1 MKNKTAGD
9 KIFHWEIMIF
19 LTAAVAVAI
28 IPFFNIISVSLSS
41 SEAITK
47 GEVSLFPIGFN
58 TEAYKTVLNDASM
71 IFSLGYTIALTLI
84 YTLLAMLVTLCG
96 AYALAQQRLYG
107 RKIFMTIIVITM
119 YFDSGV
125 IPQYLLNK
133 SLGITNTALVLV
145 LPCLLSTY
153 NMIVLKTFV
162 EDIPASIEESARLD
176 GATDFTIMFKI
187 ILPLLKPA
195 IATVSLFYAVS
206 RWNTFQDVIYYIQ
219 NTSLFTLQYKL
230 QMMIDISQSNEL
242 TQFEGANLSKLTP
255 ENLKSASIIFA
266 AVPIMAVYPF
276 AQKYFVKGVT
286 LGSVKG

>member
-9 KIFHWEIMIF
+9 KIFHWGIMIF

-47 GEVSLFPIGFN
+47 GEVGLFPIGFN

-107 RKIFMTIIVITM
+107 RIFMTIIVITM

-145 LPCLLSTY
+145 LPCLLNAY

>member
-9 KIFHWEIMIF
+9 KIFHWGIMIF

-133 SLGITNTALVLV
+133 SLGITNTVLVLV
-145 LPCLLSTY
+145 LPCLLSAY

>member
-9 KIFHWEIMIF
+9 KIFHWGIMIF
-19 LTAAVAVAI
+19 LTVAVAVAI

-71 IFSLGYTIALTLI
+71 IFSLGYTIVLTLI

-133 SLGITNTALVLV
+133 SLGITNTVLVLV
-145 LPCLLSTY
+145 LPCLLSAY

-230 QMMIDISQSNEL
+230 QMMIDITQSNEL

>member
-9 KIFHWEIMIF
+9 KIFHWGIMIF

-28 IPFFNIISVSLSS
+28 NPFFNIISVSLSS

-58 TEAYKTVLNDASM
+58 TEAYKTVLKDASM
-71 IFSLGYTIALTLI
+71 IFSLGYTIVLTLI
-84 YTLLAMLVTLCG
+84 YTLLAMIATLCG

-145 LPCLLSTY
+145 LPCLLSAY

>member
-9 KIFHWEIMIF
+9 KIFHWGIMIF

-47 GEVSLFPIGFN
+47 GEVTLFPIGLN
-58 TEAYKTVLNDASM
+58 TEAYKTVLKDASM
-71 IFSLGYTIALTLI
+71 IFSLGYTIVLTLI
-84 YTLLAMLVTLCG
+84 YTLLAMIATLCG

-145 LPCLLSTY
+145 LPCLLSAY

-176 GATDFTIMFKI
+176 GATDFTIMFRI

-255 ENLKSASIIFA
+255 ENLKSASIVFA

>member
-9 KIFHWEIMIF
+9 KIFHWGIMIF

-47 GEVSLFPIGFN
+47 GEVSLLPIGFN
-58 TEAYKTVLNDASM
+58 TEAYKAVLNDASM

-84 YTLLAMLVTLCG
+84 YTLLAMLATLCG

-145 LPCLLSTY
+145 LPCLLSAY

>member
-1 MKNKTAGD
+1 MKNKATGD
-9 KIFHWEIMIF
+9 KIFHWVIMI
-19 LTAAVAVAI
+19 LLVTAASIAI

-47 GEVSLFPIGFN
+47 GEVTLFPIGFN
-58 TEAYKTVLNDASM
+58 VEAYKTVLNDATM
-71 IFSLGYTIALTLI
+71 TFSLGYTIALTLI
-84 YTLLAMLVTLCG
+84 YTLLAMFVTLCG
-96 AYALAQQRLYG
+96 AFALAQQRLYG
-107 RKIFMTIIVITM
+107 RKVFMTFIVVSM

-133 SLGITNTALVLV
+133 ALGITNTVLVLI
-145 LPCLLSTY
+145 LPCLLSAY
-153 NMIVLKTFV
+153 NLIVLKTFI
-162 EDIPASIEESARLD
+162 EDIPASIDESARLD

-187 ILPLLKPA
+187 ALPLLKPA
-195 IATVSLFYAVS
+195 IATVALFYAVS

-230 QMMIDISQSNEL
+230 QMMIDITQSTEL

-255 ENLKSASIIFA
+255 ENLKSASIVFA
-266 AVPIMAVYPF
+266 AVPIMAAYPF

-286 LGSVKG
+286 LGSIKG

>member
-9 KIFHWEIMIF
+9 KIFHWGTMIF

-47 GEVSLFPIGFN
+47 GEVGLFPIGFN

>member
-1 MKNKTAGD
+1 
-9 KIFHWEIMIF
+9 
-19 LTAAVAVAI
+19 
-28 IPFFNIISVSLSS
+28 
-41 SEAITK
+41 
-47 GEVSLFPIGFN
+47 
-58 TEAYKTVLNDASM
+58 
-71 IFSLGYTIALTLI
+71 
-84 YTLLAMLVTLCG
+84 
-96 AYALAQQRLYG
+96 
-107 RKIFMTIIVITM
+107 MTIIVITM

-145 LPCLLSTY
+145 LPCLLSAY

-176 GATDFTIMFKI
+176 GATDFTIMFRI

>member
-9 KIFHWEIMIF
+9 KIFHWGIMIF

-47 GEVSLFPIGFN
+47 GEVGLFPIGFN

-145 LPCLLSTY
+145 LPCLLSAY

-266 AVPIMAVYPF
+266 AVPIMTVYPF

>member
-9 KIFHWEIMIF
+9 KIFHWGIMIF

-145 LPCLLSTY
+145 LPCLLNAY

>member
-9 KIFHWEIMIF
+9 KIFHWGIMIF

-47 GEVSLFPIGFN
+47 GEVSLLPIGFN
-58 TEAYKTVLNDASM
+58 TEAYKAVLNDASM

>member
-9 KIFHWEIMIF
+9 KIFHWGIMIF

-47 GEVSLFPIGFN
+47 GEVGLFPIGFN

>member
-9 KIFHWEIMIF
+9 KIFHWGIMIF

>member
-9 KIFHWEIMIF
+9 KIFHWGIMIF

-47 GEVSLFPIGFN
+47 GEVSLLPIGFN
-58 TEAYKTVLNDASM
+58 TEAYKAVLNDASM

-133 SLGITNTALVLV
+133 SLGITNTAFVLV
-145 LPCLLSTY
+145 LPCLLSAY

>member
-9 KIFHWEIMIF
+9 KIFHWGIMIF

-47 GEVSLFPIGFN
+47 GEVSLLPIGFN
-58 TEAYKTVLNDASM
+58 TEAYKAVLNDASM

-145 LPCLLSTY
+145 LPCLLSAY

-176 GATDFTIMFKI
+176 GATDFTIMFRI

>member
-9 KIFHWEIMIF
+9 KIFHWGIMIF

-47 GEVSLFPIGFN
+47 GDVSLLPIGFN
-58 TEAYKTVLNDASM
+58 TEAYKAVLNDASM

-145 LPCLLSTY
+145 LPCLLSAY

>member
-9 KIFHWEIMIF
+9 KIFHWGIMIF

-145 LPCLLSTY
+145 LPCLLSAY

>member
-9 KIFHWEIMIF
+9 KIFHWGIMIF
-19 LTAAVAVAI
+19 LAAAVAVAI

-47 GEVSLFPIGFN
+47 GEVTLFPIGLN
-58 TEAYKTVLNDASM
+58 TEAYKTVLKDASM
-71 IFSLGYTIALTLI
+71 IFSLGYTIVLTLI
-84 YTLLAMLVTLCG
+84 YTLLAMIATLCG

-145 LPCLLSTY
+145 LPCLLSAY

-176 GATDFTIMFKI
+176 GATDFTIMFRI

>member
-9 KIFHWEIMIF
+9 KIFHWGIMIF

-145 LPCLLSTY
+145 LPCLLSAY

-162 EDIPASIEESARLD
+162 EDIPASIEESARID

>member
-9 KIFHWEIMIF
+9 KIFHWGIMIF

-47 GEVSLFPIGFN
+47 GEVSLLPIGFN
-58 TEAYKTVLNDASM
+58 TEAYKAVLNDASM

-145 LPCLLSTY
+145 LPCLLSAY

>member
-9 KIFHWEIMIF
+9 KIFHGGIMIF

-145 LPCLLSTY
+145 LPCLLSAY

>member
-9 KIFHWEIMIF
+9 KIFHWGIMIF

-145 LPCLLSTY
+145 LPCLLSAY

-162 EDIPASIEESARLD
+162 ADIPASIEESARLD

>member
-1 MKNKTAGD
+1 
-9 KIFHWEIMIF
+9 MIF

-47 GEVSLFPIGFN
+47 GEVGLFPIGFN

-162 EDIPASIEESARLD
+162 EDIPASIEESARLA

>member
-9 KIFHWEIMIF
+9 KIFHWGIMIF

-47 GEVSLFPIGFN
+47 GEVGLFPIGFN

-145 LPCLLSTY
+145 LPCLLSAY

>member
-9 KIFHWEIMIF
+9 KIFHWGIMIF

-47 GEVSLFPIGFN
+47 GEVTLFPIGLN
-58 TEAYKTVLNDASM
+58 TEAYKTVLKDASM
-71 IFSLGYTIALTLI
+71 IFSLGYTIVLTLI
-84 YTLLAMLVTLCG
+84 YTLLAMIATLCG

-145 LPCLLSTY
+145 LPCLLSAY

-176 GATDFTIMFKI
+176 GATDFTIMFRI

>member
-9 KIFHWEIMIF
+9 KIFHWGIMIF

-145 LPCLLSTY
+145 LPCLLNAY

-219 NTSLFTLQYKL
+219 NTSLFTL
-230 QMMIDISQSNEL
+230 
-242 TQFEGANLSKLTP
+242 
-255 ENLKSASIIFA
+255 
-266 AVPIMAVYPF
+266 
-276 AQKYFVKGVT
+276 
-286 LGSVKG
+286 